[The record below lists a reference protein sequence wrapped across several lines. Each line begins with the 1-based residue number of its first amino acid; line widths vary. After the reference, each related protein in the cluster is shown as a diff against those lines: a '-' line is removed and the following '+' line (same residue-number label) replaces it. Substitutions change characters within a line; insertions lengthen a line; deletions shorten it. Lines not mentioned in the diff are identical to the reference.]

1 MASSFYVIPLAY
13 LACIRAILNYK
24 EIYGTSRLSDSMALN
39 IYVPVGPCLLDAS
52 KSYINTFINCFNF
65 FSLLTSFVNLFLIF
79 ITRIFL
85 S

>member
-52 KSYINTFINCFNF
+52 KFHINTFECKFKIKFGILLQVCF
-65 FSLLTSFVNLFLIF
+65 
-79 ITRIFL
+79 
-85 S
+85 